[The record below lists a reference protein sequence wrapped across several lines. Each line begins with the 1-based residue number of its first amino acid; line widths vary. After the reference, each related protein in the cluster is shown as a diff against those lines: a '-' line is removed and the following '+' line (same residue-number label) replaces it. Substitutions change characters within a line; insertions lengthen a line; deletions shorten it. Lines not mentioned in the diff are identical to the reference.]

1 MLMDV
6 VQFRCDVLFIFTYI
20 YIYTRIY
27 IYIRCNEKADAVVNH
42 MTGGG
47 NDANPKHRI
56 SQGGTNCN
64 TWGAKGTS
72 AGNTSSPYYTQDYA
86 YTLGEKTGLPPS
98 QEFPAAMYWT
108 RLSFSLLIV
117 VFLFFLDTRRHR
129 LEHTVSAALQF
140 RC

>member
-1 MLMDV
+1 
-6 VQFRCDVLFIFTYI
+6 
-20 YIYTRIY
+20 
-27 IYIRCNEKADAVVNH
+27 

-108 RLSFSLLIV
+108 RLTFSLLIV
-117 VFLFFLDTRRHR
+117 VFLFWVFWIRKGIDWSTLLVPHFNFD
-129 LEHTVSAALQF
+129 SSI
-140 RC
+140 C